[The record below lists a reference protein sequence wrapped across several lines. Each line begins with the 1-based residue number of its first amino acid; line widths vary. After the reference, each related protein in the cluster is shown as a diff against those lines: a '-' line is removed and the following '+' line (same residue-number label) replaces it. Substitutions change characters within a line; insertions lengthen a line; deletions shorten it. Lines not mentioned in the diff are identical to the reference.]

1 MILFLLARAEIFD
14 MNIVIREERPADVSD
29 IYLVE
34 KAAFQRTEEADL
46 VNKLRENNAI
56 LLSLVAT
63 VCDSIVG
70 HALYS
75 LVTVGDGKPQFIF
88 PALGPIAVDPEFQG
102 KGIGSALIQAGTQVM
117 KEFGFGLVFLVGDP
131 AYYPRFGFQPAVPLG
146 FNSPYVVKGDAHDHF
161 MVLVLD
167 EKVLKTVNGMV
178 RYRSEFNG
186 V

>member
-1 MILFLLARAEIFD
+1 
-14 MNIVIREERPADVSD
+14 MNIVIREEQPTDISD

-34 KAAFQRTEEADL
+34 KAAFKRKKEADL

-63 VCDSIVG
+63 VNDTIVG

-75 LVTVGDGKPQFIF
+75 LVTVGDDDLKSSF
-88 PALGPIAVDPEFQG
+88 PALGPIAVTPESQG
-102 KGIGSALIQAGTQVM
+102 KGIGSALIQTGSKII
-117 KEFGFGLVFLVGDP
+117 KELGFGLVFLVGSP
-131 AYYPRFGFQPAVPLG
+131 IYYPRFGFQPAVPLG
-146 FNSPYVVKGDAHDHF
+146 FNSPYVVPGETQDHF

-167 EKVLKTVNGMV
+167 DKVLNTVNGMV
-178 RYRSEFNG
+178 RYRSEFNN